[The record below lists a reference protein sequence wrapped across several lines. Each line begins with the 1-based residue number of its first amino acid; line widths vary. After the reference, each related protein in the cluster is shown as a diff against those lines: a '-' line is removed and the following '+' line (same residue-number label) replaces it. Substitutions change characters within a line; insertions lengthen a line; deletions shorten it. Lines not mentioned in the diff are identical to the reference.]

1 MPLKVRVRNY
11 QSIEDAT
18 ITIDG
23 LTSLTGTNNAG
34 KSAMFRAIRG
44 AFTNTRGYDFVR
56 LGTPHCTVD
65 IEDLKDGH
73 TLKWEKGAKVNR
85 YTINGKKFDRV
96 GHGVPI
102 EMAVFG
108 VVPVA
113 VGGTDLWP
121 QIAPQMNGVMF
132 LLDQPGS
139 VIAESVADVERVNQ
153 LNKALKM
160 SESDRRTARADLKV
174 RIADGEKLQKRQ
186 EEFTGL
192 DDVITT
198 LENLETRH
206 VKAERIGKAHVNLVK
221 LGARYKTAS
230 EAVEALA
237 GVGDVEALLPSE
249 TRVAKAKAF
258 RQGIQVTVDLAV
270 RYEAAVQDQERAQEA
285 QKVADSIVLDD
296 AAVTKAGRFKEAL
309 TKWRGLRDRL
319 ADSQKLVK
327 NLDLEIERKEQ
338 ELVTVGEQATE
349 LLGSFTDCPTCD
361 RRMDHTH

>member
-11 QSIEDAT
+11 QSIADGT

-44 AFTNTRGYDFVR
+44 AFTNTRGSDFVR
-56 LGTPHCTVD
+56 LGESHATVE

-96 GHGVPI
+96 GHGVPA

-108 VVPVA
+108 VSPVA

-139 VIAESVADVERVNQ
+139 VIAEAVADVERVNQ

-160 SESDRRTARADLKV
+160 SESDRRTAKADLKV
-174 RIADGEKLQKRQ
+174 RIADGEKLAKRR
-186 EEFTGL
+186 EDFTGL
-192 DDVITT
+192 DDTILVVAG
-198 LENLETRH
+198 LEKRH
-206 VKAERIGKAHVNLVK
+206 SKATKVAKAHTNLVK
-221 LGARYKTAS
+221 MGERYKTARD
-230 EAVEALA
+230 AVEALA
-237 GVGDVEALLPSE
+237 GLGDVEALMPSE
-249 TRVAKAKAF
+249 ARVGKAKAF
-258 RQGIQVTVDLAV
+258 RQALQVTVDLAV
-270 RYEAAVQDQERAQEA
+270 RYEAAVRDQELAQEA
-285 QKVADSIVLDD
+285 QKAMSNVVLDGKL
-296 AAVTKAGRFKEAL
+296 AMKAERVKRALSKTKD
-309 TKWRGLRDRL
+309 LRER
-319 ADSQKLVK
+319 LVK
-327 NLDLEIERKEQ
+327 GRELVDTLDLEIEKREQ
-338 ELVTVGEQATE
+338 ELVTVSTSATE
-349 LLGSFTDCPTCD
+349 LLGTFTDCPTCD
-361 RRMDHTH
+361 RRMDHAH